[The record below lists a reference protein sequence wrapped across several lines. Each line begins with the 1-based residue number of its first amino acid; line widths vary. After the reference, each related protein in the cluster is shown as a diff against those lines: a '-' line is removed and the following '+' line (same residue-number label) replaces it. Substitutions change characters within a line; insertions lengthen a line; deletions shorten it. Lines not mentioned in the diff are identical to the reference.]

1 MFPIRNNMLQSYSI
15 FLKKYSNV
23 LDFSTVDSKKE
34 RLKVKDSVVLKV
46 SCTTLCTN
54 YVKLVVF

>member
-1 MFPIRNNMLQSYSI
+1 MLQSYSI
-15 FLKKYSNV
+15 FLKRYSKV